1 VRGGAREGAV
11 EAAARGRGAAGRRR
25 ARVAAAARRAPPTA
39 VQHQLLHRQRHV
51 EPGASSTHGRRCS
64 MLWRRRSTAGAREL
78 GIGRLGNGSRP
89 RIYAGGR
96 EAWWPGTVVGVF
108 ALTSQTG
115 CKGLLPEAG
124 RGRGS
129 MDMLSAA
136 SGTHTDRLTGFQISV
151 ATYSSSSSS
160 YCHSS

>member
-51 EPGASSTHGRRCS
+51 DASSTHGRRCS